1 MIVSETVKRQIES
14 ASWIRRMFE
23 EGIRLKQER
32 GAENIFDF
40 TLGNPT
46 EDPPE
51 KIQTAL
57 RKLVEKNAPGTHSY
71 MPNAG
76 FPQVRR
82 KLAESL
88 KRDTGIPFTEDH
100 ILMTVG
106 CAGAMNTVFKAML
119 NPGDEVIVPMPFF
132 PDYQFYIANFSGVMV
147 PVETTEEFDLDVAA
161 IESKITPR
169 TRAIILNSPNNPSG
183 VIYSEEVLRELEQV
197 LQRADHAIIV
207 ISDEP
212 YKSYVYDGAA
222 CPETSSIISN
232 CIIATSWSKTWSI
245 PGERIGYLA
254 ISPRLPEANA
264 LCQAC
269 TFTNR
274 ILGFINAPAIWQL
287 AAAEATDAL
296 PDLKIYSE
304 KRGLLCKGLAESGYE
319 VRKPQG
325 AFYLFLKTP
334 IPDDMEFTRIL
345 QKEGVLA
352 VPGKGFG
359 RSGYIRL
366 SLTVSLDT
374 IVRSLPFFANAIK
387 KIGSSGK
394 SVGTKV

>member
-1 MIVSETVKRQIES
+1 MIVSQEIRQQIEG

-23 EGIRLKQER
+23 EGIRLKEER

-46 EDPPE
+46 EDPPLE
-51 KIQTAL
+51 VQTAL
-57 RKLVEKNAPGTHSY
+57 RKLAEQNTPGSHSY

-76 FPQVRR
+76 FPHVRR
-82 KLAESL
+82 ILAESL
-88 KRDTGIPFTEDH
+88 HRRTGIPFAENH

-106 CAGAMNTVFKAML
+106 CAGAMNAILKAIL
-119 NPGDEVIVPMPFF
+119 NPGDEVIVPIPCF
-132 PDYQFYIANFSGVMV
+132 PDYKFYILNFSGKMV
-147 PVETTEEFDLDVAA
+147 PVETDGSFQLDVDA
-161 IESKITPR
+161 IRSCITPR
-169 TRAIILNSPNNPSG
+169 TRAIILNSPNNPTG
-183 VIYSEEVLRELEQV
+183 VIYSEAV
-197 LQRADHAIIV
+197 LQDLENAIRSADHPIMV

-212 YKSYVYDGAA
+212 YKSYVYDGAT
-222 CPETSSIISN
+222 CPETASIITN

-254 ISPRLPEANA
+254 ISPRLPEAAA
-264 LCQAC
+264 LSQAC

-287 AAAEATDAL
+287 AIAEAPDAG
-296 PDLKIYSE
+296 PDLEIYRE
-304 KRGLLCKGLAESGYE
+304 KRALLCDGLARAGYE
-319 VRKPQG
+319 VSKPAG

-345 QKEGVLA
+345 TNEGVLA
-352 VPGKGFG
+352 VPGRGFG

-366 SLTVSLDT
+366 SLTVSRDT
-374 IVRSLPFFANAIK
+374 IVRSLPFFGKAIQ
-387 KIGSSGK
+387 
-394 SVGTKV
+394 KV

>member
-1 MIVSETVKRQIES
+1 MIVSETIRRQIES

-23 EGIRLKQER
+23 EGIRMKKER

-40 TLGNPT
+40 SLGNPT
-46 EDPPE
+46 EDPP
-51 KIQTAL
+51 KAVQAAL
-57 RKLVEKNAPGTHSY
+57 RKLAEENAPGAHGY

-76 FPQVRR
+76 FPHVR
-82 KLAESL
+82 KSLAERL
-88 KRDTGIPFTEDH
+88 HKDTGVPFTENH
-100 ILMTVG
+100 VLMTVG
-106 CAGAMNTVFKAML
+106 CAGAMNAALKAIL

-147 PVETTEEFDLDVAA
+147 PVETTETFELDVDA
-161 IESKITPR
+161 IQSKITPR
-169 TRAIILNSPNNPSG
+169 TRAIILNSPNNPTG
-183 VIYSEEVLRELEQV
+183 VIYSESVLRELERV
-197 LQRADHAIIV
+197 LQSAGHPIIV

-212 YKSYVYDGAA
+212 YKYFVFDGAT
-222 CPETSSIISN
+222 CPETASIISN

-254 ISPRLPEANA
+254 ISPRLPEADA
-264 LCQAC
+264 LSQAC

-287 AAAEATDAL
+287 ATAEAPDAL
-296 PDLKIYSE
+296 PDLEIYRE
-304 KRGLLCKGLAESGYE
+304 KRDLLCEGLSRSGYE

-345 QKEGVLA
+345 QAEGVLA
-352 VPGKGFG
+352 VPGRGFG
-359 RSGYIRL
+359 RGGYIRL
-366 SLTVSLDT
+366 SLTVSRDT
-374 IVRSLPFFANAIK
+374 IVRSLPFFKKAMEAVK
-387 KIGSSGK
+387 KI
-394 SVGTKV
+394 

>member
-1 MIVSETVKRQIES
+1 MIVSETVHRQIES

-23 EGIRLKQER
+23 EGIRLKAER
-32 GAENIFDF
+32 GAEKIFDF

-51 KIQTAL
+51 KVQAAL
-57 RKLVEKNAPGTHSY
+57 RKLVETNAPGSHSY

-76 FPQVRR
+76 FPAVRR
-82 KLAESL
+82 TLAESL
-88 KRDTGIPFTEDH
+88 KRDTGLPFTENH

-119 NPGDEVIVPMPFF
+119 NPGEEVIVPMPFF
-132 PDYQFYIANFSGVMV
+132 PDYQFYIANFSGKMV

-183 VIYSEEVLRELEQV
+183 VIYSEKVLRELDLV
-197 LQRADHAIIV
+197 LERANHPIIV

-212 YKSYVYDGAA
+212 YKSFVYEGAA

-232 CIIATSWSKTWSI
+232 CVIATSWSKTWSI

-254 ISPRLPEANA
+254 ISPRMPEADA
-264 LCQAC
+264 LYQAC

-287 AAAEATDAL
+287 ATAEAPDAL
-296 PDLKIYSE
+296 PDLALYSE
-304 KRGLLCKGLAESGYE
+304 KRDLLCDGLARADLRG
-319 VRKPQG
+319 
-325 AFYLFLKTP
+325 TW
-334 IPDDMEFTRIL
+334 
-345 QKEGVLA
+345 
-352 VPGKGFG
+352 
-359 RSGYIRL
+359 
-366 SLTVSLDT
+366 VSVCRT
-374 IVRSLPFFANAIK
+374 
-387 KIGSSGK
+387 G
-394 SVGTKV
+394 